1 MMSAIGMLG
10 TPSEMYRYGSQFG
23 GILFS
28 YPVMMYSVI
37 YWYFPV
43 FWKLE
48 VSTSYEVFLLIT
60 FFICYNY
67 TIKSLYL
74 KLRIIVL
81 ICKYLEWRFN
91 RGVRM
96 LCSVLFTVQMML
108 YMAIVVYAP
117 ALAIAQG
124 KK

>member
-28 YPVMMYSVI
+28 FPLMMYSVI

-48 VSTSYEVFLLIT
+48 VSTSYEVIQFE
-60 FFICYNY
+60 
-67 TIKSLYL
+67 SLYF
-74 KLRIIVL
+74 KVL
-81 ICKYLEWRFN
+81 QRKI
-91 RGVRM
+91 
-96 LCSVLFTVQMML
+96 S
-108 YMAIVVYAP
+108 
-117 ALAIAQG
+117 
-124 KK
+124 